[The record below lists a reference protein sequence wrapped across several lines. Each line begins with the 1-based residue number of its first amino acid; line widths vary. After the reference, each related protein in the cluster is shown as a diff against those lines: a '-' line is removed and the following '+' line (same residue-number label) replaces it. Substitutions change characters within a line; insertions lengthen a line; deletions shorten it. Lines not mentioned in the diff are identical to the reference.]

1 MDLMVQE
8 VNNLFSG
15 MTNHSLDSKGRIVLP
30 SGFREQLGESFF
42 ITSGFEDCIQIMS
55 REQFD
60 RLREQ
65 ISKLPGDKA
74 LALQYVLIA
83 PAVEVSPN
91 SQGRIQIPQYL
102 REKAGLSKDVTAVGM
117 DTRIEVWDTEKFE
130 AFIRRQKEQTIKE
143 ALELLKL

>member
-1 MDLMVQE
+1 M
-8 VNNLFSG
+8 FSG

-30 SGFREQLGESFF
+30 LNFREQLGESFF

-55 REQFD
+55 KEQFE
-60 RLREQ
+60 RLRKQ
-65 ISKLPGDKA
+65 ISQLPGDKA

-102 REKAGLSKDVTAVGM
+102 RERAGLVKEVTAVGM

-130 AFIRRQKEQTIKE
+130 AFIKRQKEQAIKE